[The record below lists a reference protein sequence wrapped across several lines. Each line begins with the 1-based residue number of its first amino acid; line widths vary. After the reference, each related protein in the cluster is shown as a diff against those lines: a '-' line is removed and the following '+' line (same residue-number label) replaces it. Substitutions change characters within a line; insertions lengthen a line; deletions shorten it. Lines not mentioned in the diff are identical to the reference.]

1 MTEKA
6 EYTVWRIME
15 KWTDALPK
23 AGWID
28 VEQSFNSF
36 LTLSFPL
43 PLRFKNSD
51 LIPMCQGGKKSV

>member
-1 MTEKA
+1 
-6 EYTVWRIME
+6 ME

-36 LTLSFPL
+36 LKLSFPL